1 MAPVGITTADVTGD
15 GKLDLVYVNPVAA
28 GQVVIRAGNGDGS
41 FGAETA
47 RAVGNTPNKVIVADF
62 NGDTIADLAV
72 ANYDV
77 TNNSTG
83 SVDIFLGT
91 GGGNFA
97 AKTNVGSVGRAYDL
111 TAGDFD
117 RDGDLDLAVLRR
129 DFSQIQILVN
139 NGSGAFTTGQ
149 LLTSSGTPSTVS
161 IAQGDF
167 NGDGDLDLVAANQNA
182 GNLVIHLGGAGATF
196 GTATT
201 IANVGA
207 SNPRGV
213 TAADLNGDGNLDIVY
228 ANITNSSGNVS
239 GAGVSVM
246 LGNGA
251 GGFAAPVTYLTGTGA
266 SPVTVSVADMNGDG
280 RPDLVVPNF
289 GASPGTASILIG
301 NGNGTFQSHTTLLAG
316 TNPEVAA
323 IGDFDGDGDNDIAV
337 NNSGS
342 TSISIFLNNTNGRGD
357 IDTKA
362 ITVTEVND
370 APTAVDNSLSAVA
383 EDSGQRTISFA
394 SLLGNDSKGPS
405 DESGQALT
413 ITAVNNAVGG
423 SVSISGTDVLFT
435 PNANFNGVASFDYTV
450 SDNGTTSGSG
460 DPQTDLGSVSFAVTE
475 VADTPLVTNATTSED
490 TQSTAGLVISRN
502 VADSAAVTHFKITA
516 ITGGTLFQNDGTT
529 AIGNGSFITFAQANA
544 GLKFTPA
551 SNVNS
556 PAGDAFSFGVQASIS
571 AGDAG
576 LNGAVATANVTV
588 TEVNDAPTAVDD
600 SLSAVAED
608 SGQRTISFASLLGN
622 DSKGP
627 SDESGQALTI
637 TAVNNAVGG
646 SVSISGTD
654 VLFTPNANFNGV
666 ASFDYTVSDNGTT
679 SGSGDPQTD
688 LGSVSFAV
696 TEVADTPLVTNAT
709 TSEDTQSTAGLVI
722 SRNVADSAAVTH
734 FKITAITGGTLF
746 QNDGT
751 TAIGNGSFI
760 TFAQANAGL
769 KFTPASNV
777 NSPAGDAF
785 SFGVQA
791 SISAGDAGLNGA
803 VATANVTVTE
813 VNDAPTAADDSL
825 SAVAEDSGQRTIS
838 FASLLGNDS
847 KGPSN
852 ESGQT
857 LTITAVNNA
866 VGGSVSISGTDVL
879 FTPNAELQRRCVV
892 RLHGERQRHH
902 QRVTATLK
910 TDTGTASRSR
920 SPR

>member
-1 MAPVGITTADVTGD
+1 M
-15 GKLDLVYVNPVAA
+15 
-28 GQVVIRAGNGDGS
+28 
-41 FGAETA
+41 
-47 RAVGNTPNKVIVADF
+47 
-62 NGDTIADLAV
+62 
-72 ANYDV
+72 
-77 TNNSTG
+77 
-83 SVDIFLGT
+83 
-91 GGGNFA
+91 
-97 AKTNVGSVGRAYDL
+97 
-111 TAGDFD
+111 
-117 RDGDLDLAVLRR
+117 
-129 DFSQIQILVN
+129 
-139 NGSGAFTTGQ
+139 
-149 LLTSSGTPSTVS
+149 
-161 IAQGDF
+161 
-167 NGDGDLDLVAANQNA
+167 
-182 GNLVIHLGGAGATF
+182 
-196 GTATT
+196 
-201 IANVGA
+201 
-207 SNPRGV
+207 
-213 TAADLNGDGNLDIVY
+213 
-228 ANITNSSGNVS
+228 
-239 GAGVSVM
+239 
-246 LGNGA
+246 
-251 GGFAAPVTYLTGTGA
+251 
-266 SPVTVSVADMNGDG
+266 
-280 RPDLVVPNF
+280 
-289 GASPGTASILIG
+289 
-301 NGNGTFQSHTTLLAG
+301 
-316 TNPEVAA
+316 
-323 IGDFDGDGDNDIAV
+323 
-337 NNSGS
+337 
-342 TSISIFLNNTNGRGD
+342 
-357 IDTKA
+357 
-362 ITVTEVND
+362 
-370 APTAVDNSLSAVA
+370 
-383 EDSGQRTISFA
+383 
-394 SLLGNDSKGPS
+394 
-405 DESGQALT
+405 
-413 ITAVNNAVGG
+413 
-423 SVSISGTDVLFT
+423 
-435 PNANFNGVASFDYTV
+435 
-450 SDNGTTSGSG
+450 SDNGTTNGSG

-813 VNDAPTAADDSL
+813 VNDAPTAVDDSL
-825 SAVAEDSGQRTIS
+825 SAVAEDSGQRTISFASLLGNDSKGPSDESGQALTITAVNNAVGGSVSISGTDVLFTPNANFNGVASFDYTVSDNGTTSGTNDFKSDIGTVSFTVTEGNDAVTAVDDALSPVAEDSGQRTIS

-857 LTITAVNNA
+857 LTITAVSNP
-866 VGGSVSISGTDVL
+866 VGGTVSISGTNVL
-879 FTPNAELQRRCVV
+879 FTPECELQWCRLV
-892 RLHGERQRHH
+892 RLHRAGQRHYERRKRL
-902 QRVTATLK
+902 Q
-910 TDTGTASRSR
+910 D
-920 SPR
+920 